1 MGLFRILRRGDHPEL
16 ACCVLN
22 ATARVLVIPKQ
33 RTLTQT
39 EGGGS
44 VTMEIGVMW
53 SLVTECQQ
61 PAKAERSSQ
70 QILPWR
76 FWKA

>member
-53 SLVTECQQ
+53 TECQQ